1 VQSNAELLTSAKC
14 LGCLSPQQQEQLVI
28 YYLFQIALT
37 GLAFTADTTLV
48 TVDSTTITID
58 DTTL

>member
-1 VQSNAELLTSAKC
+1 MQSNAELLSNAKC
-14 LGCLSPQQQEQLVI
+14 LGCLSQQQQEQLVI

-48 TVDSTTITID
+48 TVDTTMTVD
-58 DTTL
+58 DTTI